1 MTNVLSQVGE
11 KTISLAGLN
20 AIKLSLV
27 VGSSWIE
34 RFFGGADQDV
44 DGVLLML
51 NKQGVVQVPSD
62 FVFYGQNKSSCGAI
76 THRLSLE
83 DGEEYESIEVVLGS
97 VPKAVERMIFA
108 VSLHNASDNELHFG
122 MISDLTVCVAD
133 KESQKTLLHIE
144 QPKDVGLVSAIS
156 LAEISRQGED
166 WELKLIK
173 QGYEGGL
180 PELIGQYGL
189 KSKGWPKEESIP
201 VN

>member
-51 NKQGVVQVPSD
+51 NKQGVVQEPSD
-62 FVFYGQNKSSCGAI
+62 FVFYGQNKSPCGAI

-83 DGEEYESIEVVLGS
+83 EGEEYESIEVVLS
-97 VPKAVERMIFA
+97 LVPKAVERMIFA

-122 MISDLTVCVAD
+122 MISDLVVCVAD

-144 QPKDVGLVSAIS
+144 QPKDVGLASAMS
-156 LAEISRQGED
+156 LAEISRQGD
-166 WELKLIK
+166 SWELKLIE

-180 PELIGQYGL
+180 PELISQYGL
-189 KSKGWPKEESIP
+189 GSRGWPKEESIP

>member
-97 VPKAVERMIFA
+97 VPKAVDRMIFA

-122 MISDLTVCVAD
+122 MISDLSVCVVD

>member
-133 KESQKTLLHIE
+133 KESQKTLLRIE

-189 KSKGWPKEESIP
+189 GSKGWPKE
-201 VN
+201 

>member
-1 MTNVLSQVGE
+1 MTNVLSQVGG

-51 NKQGVVQVPSD
+51 NKQGVVEDPSGL
-62 FVFYGQNKSSCGAI
+62 VFYGQGKSHCGAI
-76 THRLSLE
+76 THRMNLE
-83 DGEEYESIEVVLGS
+83 EGEEYESIEVVLGL

-108 VSLHNASDNELHFG
+108 VSLHNARDNELHFG
-122 MISDLTVCVAD
+122 MISDLSVCVAD
-133 KESQKTLLHIE
+133 KDSQKTLLHIE
-144 QPKDVGLVSAIS
+144 QPKDVGMASAIS
-156 LAEISRQGED
+156 LAEISRQGD
-166 WELKLIK
+166 GWELKLIE

-180 PELIGQYGL
+180 PELISQYGL
-189 KSKGWPKEESIP
+189 KSKGGQKEESTP

>member
-51 NKQGVVQVPSD
+51 NKQGVVQAPSD

-97 VPKAVERMIFA
+97 VPKAVDRMIFA

-122 MISDLTVCVAD
+122 MISDLSVCVVD

-156 LAEISRQGED
+156 LAEISRQGD
-166 WELKLIK
+166 SWELKLIE

-180 PELIGQYGL
+180 PELISQYGL
-189 KSKGWPKEESIP
+189 KSKGWPKEESAP

>member
-11 KTISLAGLN
+11 KTISLSGLN